1 MSAITVERQISPQR
15 LAELGV
21 QGWPVWEKGISSFP
35 WRYGEAET
43 CYLIAGCVEVTPEG
57 GEPVVISKGDLA
69 TFASGLRCTWKI
81 TEPLAKYYHFG

>member
-57 GEPVVISKGDLA
+57 GEPVVIGKGDLA
-69 TFASGLRCTWKI
+69 TFANGLPCTWKI
-81 TEPLAKYYHFG
+81 TEPLAKHYHFG